1 MLHMSLPAIETRD
14 LIQLTAHE
22 MSIQF
27 YQEQGLTSIEISSML
42 NLSPLTIAFY
52 ETTLKRK
59 EAFKKCA
66 NLDIMSALQPAPY
79 QDDSL
84 GDIA

>member
-1 MLHMSLPAIETRD
+1 MLHMSLPAIETQD

-22 MSIQF
+22 MSVQF

-52 ETTLKRK
+52 EMTLKRK

-66 NLDIMSALQPAPY
+66 NLDIMTALQPTPIH
-79 QDDSL
+79 DNDL
-84 GDIA
+84 DDIA